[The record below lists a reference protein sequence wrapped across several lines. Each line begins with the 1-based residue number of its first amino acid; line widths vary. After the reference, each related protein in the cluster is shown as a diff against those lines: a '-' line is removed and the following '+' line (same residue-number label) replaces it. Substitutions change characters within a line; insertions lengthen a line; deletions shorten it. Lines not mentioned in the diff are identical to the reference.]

1 MGLLLAGS
9 VYASTIRPRQ
19 FQLERLEKELILAQ
33 SRQKQIDLAEARL
46 SDVKEAFTK
55 HRMRLLEEKGFLG
68 EESSRSEAISRIVNL
83 ALRHE
88 LRPTRVSPSTP
99 VLDES
104 LTHWPLDLVVEG
116 DFHSLGRFFQDI
128 AGLESIVNIR
138 KLSIINRRDP
148 SRPETTLEASLSLY
162 FFQIN
167 LQKFDPD
174 REPELQETP

>member
-55 HRMRLLEEKGFLG
+55 HRMLLLDEKGFLG

-116 DFHSLGRFFQDI
+116 GFHSLGRFFQDL

-138 KLSIINRRDP
+138 KLSISNRRDP
-148 SRPETTLEASLSLY
+148 SRPETTLEASLSLH

-174 REPELQETP
+174 REPEPQETP